1 MSYASVFING
11 GSQAVRIPAAY
22 RFDTDRVSV
31 EAVPGGIILR
41 PVRRKATWK
50 KFFESCDACRDEFK
64 DFELE
69 RPANAVPQSRE
80 MF

>member
-1 MSYASVFING
+1 MSYASVFMNG

-31 EAVPGGIILR
+31 EAVPGGILLR
-41 PVRRKATWK
+41 PVHRKVTWK
-50 KFFESCDACRDEFK
+50 MFFEQCDASRDEFK

-69 RPANAVPQSRE
+69 RPANAVPQPRE
-80 MF
+80 IF